1 MENLMKNN
9 NDLDSDRD
17 SDRDR
22 DRDSDSD
29 GLDISWMKEQARMN
43 SLEHT
48 QKREPM
54 QTIHLSFIYI
64 NKRNSIDKI
73 CHGIEVLEHARI
85 SGERLLNIIQHNK
98 IRTLTSKFKLWETLL
113 YNIDLEPEL
122 IQHAD
127 FTSSYLKPVSI
138 IHDIKIP
145 DSVFIFHNVNKLY
158 FIFKEVEVKSTNPNK
173 TQSLKS
179 ILKPVSIVGPGSR
192 LVGHTK
198 KVRIAVAANQTTRKN
213 TN

>member
-1 MENLMKNN
+1 MEDYHNDNN
-9 NDLDSDRD
+9 SDC
-17 SDRDR
+17 
-22 DRDSDSD
+22 D
-29 GLDISWMKEQARMN
+29 GLDISWMKEQERMN

-64 NKRNSIDKI
+64 NKSNYIDKI
-73 CHGIEVLEHARI
+73 CHDVEVLEHARI

-98 IRTLTSKFKLWETLL
+98 IRTPTSKFKLLETLL

-127 FTSSYLKPVSI
+127 FTASYLKPVSI

-145 DSVFIFHNVNKLY
+145 DSVFIFHNVNKIY
-158 FIFKEVEVKSTNPNK
+158 FIFKEVEVKSTNSNK

-179 ILKPVSIVGPGSR
+179 ILKPVSVVGSGSR
-192 LVGHTK
+192 PVGNTK
-198 KVRIAVAANQTTRKN
+198 KVRIAVANQTTRKALCKESA
-213 TN
+213 

>member
-1 MENLMKNN
+1 MKNN

-17 SDRDR
+17 SDRDRDR